1 MVNQNAVQYFDFLES
16 EYDATT
22 GHMVL
27 AVDEDKEIKHTVYTG
42 ESRNVTPFSHFDSQ
56 GGTAGIR
63 TENLSEYILRKK
75 FISES
80 ELNAAL
86 NKISQQILEA
96 DNAEYSMNS
105 PTSRYN
111 RNK

>member
-1 MVNQNAVQYFDFLES
+1 MVNQNGVQYFDFLES
-16 EYDATT
+16 EYDSTT

-27 AVDEDKEIKHTVYTG
+27 AVDEDKNIKHIVYTG
-42 ESRNVTPFSHFDSQ
+42 GSRDVTPFSHSDSQ
-56 GGTAGIR
+56 GGTVGIR
-63 TENLSEYILRKK
+63 TKNLSQYILRKK

-80 ELNAAL
+80 DLNAAL

-96 DNAEYSMNS
+96 DNAEYSVNS